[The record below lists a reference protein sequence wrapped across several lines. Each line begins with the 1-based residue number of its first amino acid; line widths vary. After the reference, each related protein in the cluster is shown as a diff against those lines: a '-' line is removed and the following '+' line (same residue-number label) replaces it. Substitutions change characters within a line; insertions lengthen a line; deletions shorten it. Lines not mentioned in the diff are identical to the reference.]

1 MDFLETLQKK
11 MKKTNPI
18 WLLTLLVML
27 PQFVE
32 TIYSPVLPMVQEK
45 FGVNEES
52 VTLTISLYFIAFA
65 LGVAF
70 WGIQCDRIGRKKSM
84 EYGLITYGIGTLAAV
99 FASDFIILLTARI
112 ISAFG
117 ISVGSIVTQT
127 ILRDSYDKDNLSKVF
142 SWIGIGLSVS
152 PVVGMITGS
161 VLASSFGYPS
171 VFITLCMLAII
182 FFMLSRQKISETHH
196 SEKEISMN
204 ILIRLLKRM
213 LCDQDI
219 IKCCLLIMSFNVLL
233 FSYYSLAPFIFKENH
248 YSSYVFGYSSM
259 ILATGTFAGAKI
271 NRYLLFKNIQPKYL
285 VKASTCIAFIS
296 SIFVWI
302 LIGTGIYFLIPYFFI
317 VMAFSMAIPNILSTA
332 LIHYKSETGS
342 AGALLGL
349 IYYILIGS
357 GLIAIGFIQNLGI
370 ACVLFSGIGV
380 CTLLL
385 FGNKKN

>member
-1 MDFLETLQKK
+1 

-70 WGIQCDRIGRKKSM
+70 WGIQCDRIGRKKSL

-99 FASDFIILLTARI
+99 FASDFMILLTARI

-127 ILRDSYDKDNLSKVF
+127 ILRDSYDRDHISKVF
-142 SWIGIGLSVS
+142 SWIGIGLSIS
-152 PVVGMITGS
+152 PVIGMITGS
-161 VLASSFGYPS
+161 ILASSVGHQG
-171 VFITLCMLAII
+171 VFIALCILSLLFLI
-182 FFMLSRQKISETHH
+182 LSREKISETHH
-196 SEKEISMN
+196 ASKEISIS
-204 ILIRLLKRM
+204 ILGNLLKRM
-213 LCDQDI
+213 LRDQEI
-219 IKCCLLIMSFNVLL
+219 IRCCLLIMSFNVLL

-259 ILATGTFAGAKI
+259 ILATGTFAGAKL
-271 NRYLLFKNIQPKYL
+271 NRYLLFRNIQSKYL
-285 VKASTCIAFIS
+285 VKTSTYIAFIA

-302 LIGTGIYFLIPYFFI
+302 LIGKGIYFLIPYFFI
-317 VMAFSMAIPNILSTA
+317 VMAFSITIPNILSTA
-332 LIHYKSETGS
+332 LINYKSETGS

-349 IYYILIGS
+349 IYYIQIGL
-357 GLIAIGFIQNLGI
+357 GLIAIGLIQNLGI

>member
-1 MDFLETLQKK
+1 

-70 WGIQCDRIGRKKSM
+70 WGIQCDRIGRKKSL

-99 FASDFIILLTARI
+99 FASDFMILLTARI

-142 SWIGIGLSVS
+142 SWIGIGLSIS
-152 PVVGMITGS
+152 PVIGMITGS
-161 VLASSFGYPS
+161 VLASSVGHQG
-171 VFITLCMLAII
+171 VFIALCILSLL
-182 FFMLSRQKISETHH
+182 FFILSREKISETHH
-196 SEKEISMN
+196 TPKEISIS
-204 ILIRLLKRM
+204 ILGNLLKRM
-213 LCDQDI
+213 LRDQDI
-219 IKCCLLIMSFNVLL
+219 IRCCLLIMSFNVLL

-248 YSSYVFGYSSM
+248 YSSYIFGYSSM
-259 ILATGTFAGAKI
+259 ILATGTFAGAKL
-271 NRYLLFKNIQPKYL
+271 NRHLLFKNIQPKCL
-285 VKASTCIAFIS
+285 VKASTCTAFTA

-302 LIGTGIYFLIPYFFI
+302 LTGTGIYFLIPYFFI
-317 VMAFSMAIPNILSTA
+317 VMAFSIAIPNILSTA
-332 LIHYKSETGS
+332 LINYKSETGS

-357 GLIAIGFIQNLGI
+357 GLIAIGLIQNLGI